1 MKLVFTS
8 WESGCEE
15 VYTKGWK
22 ILADSI
28 VSTSK
33 DVVIYHDDILA
44 LEDGTVVRFLYCL
57 LIGKSDLFI

>member
-1 MKLVFTS
+1 MRLAFTC

-28 VSTSK
+28 ISTSR
-33 DVVIYHDDILA
+33 DVVIYHGDVLA
-44 LEDGTVVRFLYCL
+44 LEDGTVVRFVFLWSS
-57 LIGKSDLFI
+57 KVTFSFS